1 MKLENF
7 FNHNIS
13 LKEYITGNRFIDI
26 CHENSLTFCK
36 TDNIDEYTNTE
47 QKVFVTHNGDYPI
60 DENRFNLRPKNL
72 RKWYCQNKAYQ
83 ANELKGIPIGLENM
97 TLRVNST
104 SQLGR
109 FSSQPIDGLKKAFFI
124 NDLAKQKIQDIN
136 LAYLNINPNT
146 FPSERVHVLNTFFGE
161 NWVTGEMNVSW
172 GDYYRQIA
180 SHKFVF
186 SPRGNGIDCHRTWE
200 ALYLRTIPIV
210 IRSVTMNEFSDLPIL
225 FIDKWE
231 DLSYNKLLDFYEA
244 SKSKLFDLSAMKITY
259 WKDLIKNVPN

>member
-1 MKLENF
+1 MGEGIIFL
-7 FNHNIS
+7 FN
-13 LKEYITGNRFIDI
+13 NRFIDI
-26 CHENSLTFCK
+26 CHKNSLTFCK
-36 TDNIDEYTNTE
+36 TDNINEYTDTE

-109 FSSQPIDGLKKAFFI
+109 FSSQPIDGLRKAFYI
-124 NDLAKQKIQDIN
+124 NELAKEKIEHDN
-136 LAYLNINPNT
+136 LVYLNVNPET
-146 FPSERVHVLNTFFGE
+146 FPSERVPVLNTFWGE
-161 NWVTGEMNVSW
+161 DWVTSQMNIHWVE
-172 GDYYRQIA
+172 YYKQIA

-200 ALYLRTIPIV
+200 ALYLRTIPI
-210 IRSVTMNEFSDLPIL
+210 IKKSQAMGEFKDLPIY
-225 FIDKWE
+225 FIDEWE
-231 DLSYNKLLDFYEA
+231 DLSYDKLLSFYEEA
-244 SKSKLFDLSAMKITY
+244 QSKLFDLSAMKISY
-259 WKDLIKNVPN
+259 WKNLIKNG

>member
-1 MKLENF
+1 
-7 FNHNIS
+7 
-13 LKEYITGNRFIDI
+13 
-26 CHENSLTFCK
+26 
-36 TDNIDEYTNTE
+36 
-47 QKVFVTHNGDYPI
+47 
-60 DENRFNLRPKNL
+60 
-72 RKWYCQNKAYQ
+72 
-83 ANELKGIPIGLENM
+83 M

-146 FPSERVHVLNTFFGE
+146 FPSERLHVLNTFFGD

>member
-1 MKLENF
+1 MIWPNKKYKTLIFKLLLF
-7 FNHNIS
+7 
-13 LKEYITGNRFIDI
+13 
-26 CHENSLTFCK
+26 
-36 TDNIDEYTNTE
+36 
-47 QKVFVTHNGDYPI
+47 
-60 DENRFNLRPKNL
+60 
-72 RKWYCQNKAYQ
+72 
-83 ANELKGIPIGLENM
+83 
-97 TLRVNST
+97 
-104 SQLGR
+104 
-109 FSSQPIDGLKKAFFI
+109 
-124 NDLAKQKIQDIN
+124 N

-146 FPSERVHVLNTFFGE
+146 FPSERLHVLNTFFGE